1 MHNYNKTYKV
11 KKGFYEMDEEDKEKK
26 GIDKEE
32 EKEEVN
38 EEPTSKE
45 NKEKK
50 IEESSDGVKKE
61 TDNMENPEDKNE
73 SEMNKSSKDLKQL
86 KNVFFVVGFL
96 VLIFVGVFLFIN
108 SVRHFTYEG
117 VDFNVI
123 KEGELIFYQTSL
135 PVKVTDRMTGEVVR
149 NDYNFYFRND
159 PRKLKDIIFDGKINI
174 KKSMIMNFTENFNC
188 NGYGIIAVANMM
200 NLFGILKINAEINNS
215 LGCNKESQYTF
226 IRLQSGNETGIEQV
240 HTNCYDFTI
249 NNCEVLE
256 VTEKYLIEML
266 IKLNQKI

>member
-123 KEGELIFYQTSL
+123 KEGELIFYQTSS
-135 PVKVTDRMTGEVVR
+135 VTIV
-149 NDYNFYFRND
+149 
-159 PRKLKDIIFDGKINI
+159 
-174 KKSMIMNFTENFNC
+174 
-188 NGYGIIAVANMM
+188 AVCPFVP
-200 NLFGILKINAEINNS
+200 LYS
-215 LGCNKESQYTF
+215 LSV
-226 IRLQSGNETGIEQV
+226 SG
-240 HTNCYDFTI
+240 D
-249 NNCEVLE
+249 
-256 VTEKYLIEML
+256 
-266 IKLNQKI
+266 